1 MVAAVRRG
9 ESQHSVARRY
19 GFSLS
24 AVQRWVTRA
33 KGQRLDRVD
42 WSDRPSGPRQS
53 PTRTSREMED
63 LVLEVRRELRDE
75 SDLGEFGAVAIHAEL
90 LARGVSEVPHV
101 RTIGRIVERRG
112 ALDGKRRIRRK
123 APPAGW
129 YLPAVAEGRAELDQ
143 TDIVEGLV
151 IKDGPR
157 VEVLNV
163 VSLHGGLVGSWPQ
176 QGIKSAT
183 VREALV
189 EHWREVGLPGY
200 AQFDNATVFQGPH
213 QHPDVIGSVT
223 RLCLSL
229 EIVPVF
235 APPREMGFQA
245 AIESFNGHW
254 QAKVWTRF
262 EHESLAALQAQSHK
276 YVAAHRRRS
285 AIRREAAP
293 ERRPFP
299 DDWSLDLQARPEGK
313 IIYLRRTT
321 DQGKVSL
328 LGHDFLVDPTWPR
341 RLVRCEVRLDEDIIH
356 LYALRR
362 RAPDQQPL
370 LNKADYNLPKDRYAL
385 RR

>member
-1 MVAAVRRG
+1 
-9 ESQHSVARRY
+9 
-19 GFSLS
+19 
-24 AVQRWVTRA
+24 
-33 KGQRLDRVD
+33 
-42 WSDRPSGPRQS
+42 
-53 PTRTSREMED
+53 
-63 LVLEVRRELRDE
+63 
-75 SDLGEFGAVAIHAEL
+75 
-90 LARGVSEVPHV
+90 
-101 RTIGRIVERRG
+101 
-112 ALDGKRRIRRK
+112 
-123 APPAGW
+123 
-129 YLPAVAEGRAELDQ
+129 
-143 TDIVEGLV
+143 
-151 IKDGPR
+151 
-157 VEVLNV
+157 
-163 VSLHGGLVGSWPQ
+163 
-176 QGIKSAT
+176 
-183 VREALV
+183 
-189 EHWREVGLPGY
+189 
-200 AQFDNATVFQGPH
+200 
-213 QHPDVIGSVT
+213 
-223 RLCLSL
+223 
-229 EIVPVF
+229 
-235 APPREMGFQA
+235 MGFQA

-341 RLVRCEVRLDEDIIH
+341 RLVRCEVRLDEDVIH